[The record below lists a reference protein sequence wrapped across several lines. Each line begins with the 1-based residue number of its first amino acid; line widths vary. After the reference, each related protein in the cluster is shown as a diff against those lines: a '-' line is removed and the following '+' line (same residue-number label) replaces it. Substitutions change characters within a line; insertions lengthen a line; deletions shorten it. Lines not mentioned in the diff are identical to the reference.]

1 MEKPNILD
9 GIWQNGAFKIKI
21 KGSAYVSFY
30 KNSRYGKGAITF
42 DNSNFILKSSH
53 VRWMIFWAPFV
64 ENVTGKY
71 LIGNDELTV
80 SDIEGRY
87 SDFNGRWVQLK
98 NKP

>member
-1 MEKPNILD
+1 MEKGSNLD

-21 KGSAYVSFY
+21 KGNFYVSY
-30 KNSRYGKGAITF
+30 YNNSRYGKGLIMFGKETF
-42 DNSNFILKSSH
+42 YLTSSH
-53 VRWMIFWAPFV
+53 ARWLIFWTPFI
-64 ENVTGKY
+64 ENVKGKY

-87 SDFNGRWVQLK
+87 SDYNGKWVQLK